1 MKIVVDYDKCQ
12 GVGMCESLSPEIFQV
27 QANGDL
33 DLTTD
38 TVPHGQEEE
47 VRQAVHACP
56 NFALRLERADG

>member
-12 GVGMCESLSPEIFQV
+12 GTGMCESLSPDIFRV

-38 TVPHGQEEE
+38 TVPEGQEEE
-47 VRQAVHACP
+47 VRQAVDSCP
-56 NFALRLERADG
+56 NLALRLEWERR